1 MGNHPSNSIT
11 GYNIPGWWF
20 QIFVNFHP
28 YLGKISNLTNIF
40 QMGWN
45 HQLVFSIAAYLR
57 LVNWYVVWR
66 SKRTLC
72 KTESKP
78 SFLEGPSWFLGC
90 IISSNWISDI
100 GFQQLWA
107 DVRRKRCWRDDVP
120 KPAKGKQLQSFILL
134 SVTYPSLCKDSTL
147 FNQCYG
153 KFYITLHGVIL
164 SQVVPTKAN
173 RCVVLAYVFNYILPS
188 WKLTWLAGKTT
199 MNEDVHSGKLT

>member
-1 MGNHPSNSIT
+1 MGNYPSNSIT

-45 HQLVFSIAAYLR
+45 HQLVFSIAAYLT

-78 SFLEGPSWFLGC
+78 SFLEGRSWFLGC

-134 SVTYPSLCKDSTL
+134 SLTYASFCKASNYSIQSMLRKILYYITWCDIITSSTNKSKSLCSTS
-147 FNQCYG
+147 
-153 KFYITLHGVIL
+153 I
-164 SQVVPTKAN
+164 
-173 RCVVLAYVFNYILPS
+173 CV
-188 WKLTWLAGKTT
+188 
-199 MNEDVHSGKLT
+199 